1 MMLSFKKS
9 GKPRQRPD
17 CIRVLVAE
25 DDALVLDALTT
36 IIGTDEEFT
45 VVGTAHDADSAIAGI
60 IGAAPDLVLLDVR
73 MPGGGGERVAQSI
86 CETRPAVR
94 IVAISSHDDEHTI
107 ETMIAAGAHGYV
119 TKDSK
124 PEKIL
129 DTLKRV
135 ASGET
140 IFTPITSENVVRK
153 YAQSS
158 QRLKEE
164 RQMRRTREERV
175 RKVCEPG
182 YMTSVFQPIVDI
194 RNGEIVMYEALT
206 RFDPMFGMNPQ
217 QWFEEAEELGMSALL
232 EATALANTATAMTM
246 ADANDVT
253 VSLNV
258 SPGTLLDP
266 EMANCF
272 LAFTPDHMVVEI
284 TEHARIND
292 YGLVKAVAE
301 KLHDRGTRLAI
312 DDAGAGFASLR
323 HILDLNPDL
332 IKLDISLVRSIDTDP
347 ARHAL
352 AAGLTTFA
360 QEIGAEIV
368 AEGIETREELDTLC
382 DLGVHYGQ
390 GYYLARPAPLEELTK
405 IEISV

>member
-1 MMLSFKKS
+1 MLFFNKH

-36 IIGTDEEFT
+36 IIGSDEDFN

-60 IGAAPDLVLLDVR
+60 IASAPDLVLLDVR

-86 CETRPAVR
+86 TVTRPAVR
-94 IVAISSHDDEHTI
+94 IVAISAHDDEHTI

-119 TKDSK
+119 TKDST
-124 PEKIL
+124 PQKIL

-194 RNGEIVMYEALT
+194 RNGEVVMYEALT

-217 QWFEEAEELGMSALL
+217 QWFEEAEELGMSSLL
-232 EATALANTATAMTM
+232 ESTALTNTATALTM
-246 ADANDVT
+246 AGADDIT

-272 LAFTPDHMVVEI
+272 LAFTPDRMVVEI

-292 YGLVKAVAE
+292 YGQVKAVAE

-332 IKLDISLVRSIDTDP
+332 IKLDISLVRSVDTDQ

-360 QEIGAEIV
+360 KEIGAEIV
-368 AEGIETREELDTLC
+368 AEGIETREELETLC

-390 GYYLARPAPLEELTK
+390 GYYLARPAPLEELMK

>member
-1 MMLSFKKS
+1 MMFFKRT

-17 CIRVLVAE
+17 SIRVLVAE

-36 IIGTDEEFT
+36 IIGSDQDFT

-246 ADANDVT
+246 ADANDIT

-368 AEGIETREELDTLC
+368 AEGIETREELDALC

-390 GYYLARPAPLEELTK
+390 GYYLARPAPLEELMK